1 MSCDHCVKAITAA
14 VAPLPG
20 VTSVDVDVAA
30 GQVTVGG
37 IADEQTVAAAIEDSG
52 YDVSSTAAS

>member
-14 VAPLPG
+14 VGPLPG

-37 IADEQTVAAAIEDSG
+37 IADAETIAAAIEDAG
-52 YDVSSTAAS
+52 YDVGSTTSV

>member
-20 VTSVDVDVAA
+20 VTSVDVDVA
-30 GQVTVGG
+30 VGG